1 VPPLAIKWKPLVV
14 LAAAVVAAAW
24 LLNLVHPQRF
34 FQSRFKPDP
43 ALDRALV
50 SVTDDFRRIIVLM
63 DGAET
68 FDDAARARCVNAGRQ
83 IFYRKQR
90 AIQDLTQKLVGAR
103 NENGVRQLIQYLAT
117 GGALH
122 DADKLAFL
130 DLVEELDTTPAGAAP
145 GMQNNPLGGSIK
157 ALRDNLQ
164 SIQLTYREEVTR
176 IFSQFATRGGA
187 GGSREKW
194 DAYVRFLRERL
205 SREKILAEFEEPTP
219 EPEESMRGGPSREIF
234 GTDFP
239 AKAVALTFDDG
250 PHPRYTEQILA
261 LLRKY
266 GLRACFFEL
275 GENLGTIEGGAPKLL
290 RTAEVAKKILEAGHV
305 IANHSYSHPV
315 LPKLSEAARDSE
327 IDRTTLLLEKVAG
340 RKPDLFRAPYGARNK
355 EILDRVTSEGLRSVM
370 WTIDSLD
377 WADPIPESIAM
388 RVLHELNQKQKGII
402 LFHDI
407 HKQSV
412 LALSPVLEELQRQ
425 DYTFLAYDNGQFVKS
440 AAPQETQRA
449 PAPADTIA
457 GAPTSAPSGE
467 PKHTFYRESWAVI
480 VGINDYQNWPKLRYA
495 VNDATAVEETLVNKF
510 GFKRDHIRKLI
521 DRDATRQ
528 SIMQVLGDEF
538 TDGNKVQRED
548 RVFFFF
554 AGHGATRT
562 FSDGRQLGFIVP
574 VDADRDNYISTA
586 ISMTQLR
593 DASDLIAAKHIYFVM
608 DSCYSGL
615 ALSRGAG
622 AFARDRTY
630 LEEVTRRTARQIL
643 TAGGADQ
650 QVSDDGPGG
659 HSVFTWALLQG
670 LDGKADLD
678 GNGVITASEL
688 GAYISPIVASFSKQ
702 TPSVGNLVGSEGGE
716 FIFELQPEALTSATA
731 QTDTKTAKLNQE
743 LETLR
748 KEVTAKQE
756 ELLKLQQSVQAET
769 VKLAQLRG
777 AAPTPVIPV
786 RGVAAKPKSAQAYDL
801 DRQARDLFRAKK
813 LDEAIDK
820 SQQALALKPNDPVLM
835 NNLGFLYYSAARYDE
850 ALKYLE
856 QTLKLDP
863 RRKEAHGN
871 IAELYF
877 KLGRKAEAKQHYQE
891 YLRLYPGS
899 PKAEEFRKI
908 LQTL

>member
-1 VPPLAIKWKPLVV
+1 MDRPLPHLRLRWKDLIV
-14 LAAAVVAAAW
+14 LAATLIVIAV
-24 LLNLVHPQRF
+24 LLIWVQPQRL
-34 FQSRFKPDP
+34 FQIPFQPDP
-43 ALDRALV
+43 ALDASFRSL
-50 SVTDDFRRIIVLM
+50 TDDFRKIIVLM
-63 DGAET
+63 DGADT
-68 FDDAARARCVNAGRQ
+68 LDDAARNRCLSAGRQ
-83 IFYRKQR
+83 IFWRKQHTIEQLNQTLAGSR
-90 AIQDLTQKLVGAR
+90 NSNAI
-103 NENGVRQLIQYLAT
+103 RQLVQYL
-117 GGALH
+117 GGGSGLH

-130 DLVEELDTTPAGAAP
+130 DIVEELDAASP
-145 GMQNNPLGGSIK
+145 GVVPGGRRGPLRDSIK

-176 IFSQFATRGGA
+176 IFSQFATRGDVPA
-187 GGSREKW
+187 REKW

-205 SREKILAEFEEPTP
+205 DRDKILLEFGEPTP
-219 EPEESMRGGPSREIF
+219 EPEESMRGGASREIF
-234 GTDFP
+234 GTDFAP
-239 AKAVALTFDDG
+239 KTVALTFDDG
-250 PHPRYTEQILA
+250 PHPRYTEQVLA

-275 GENLGTIEGGAPKLL
+275 GVNLGTVEGTDVKLG
-290 RTAEVAKKILEAGHV
+290 RTAEIAKKVLQDGHV
-305 IANHSYSHPV
+305 IANHSFSHPV

-327 IDRTTLLLEKVAG
+327 IDRTSLLLEKVAG
-340 RKPDLFRAPYGARNK
+340 HKPDLFRAPYGARNK
-355 EILDRVTSEGLRSVM
+355 EIIDRVTSEGLRSVM

-388 RVLHELNQKQKGII
+388 RVLHELNRKQKGII

-412 LALSPVLEELQRQ
+412 AALPAVIEELQRQ
-425 DYTFLAYDNGQFVKS
+425 EYQFVSYDNGQFVKTD
-440 AAPQETQRA
+440 APLVTQRA
-449 PAPADTIA
+449 PSPDS
-457 GAPTSAPSGE
+457 APTAAAPDARRS
-467 PKHTFYRESWAVI
+467 FYHESWAVI
-480 VGINDYQNWPKLRYA
+480 IGVNDYQNWPKLRYA

-528 SIMQVLGDEF
+528 RIMQVLGDEF
-538 TDGNKVQRED
+538 TDVNKIQRED

-562 FSDGRQLGFIVP
+562 FGDGRQIGFIVP
-574 VDADRDNYISTA
+574 VDADRENYVSTA

-622 AFARDRTY
+622 AFSRDRTY

-702 TPSVGNLVGSEGGE
+702 TPSVGNMVGSEGGE
-716 FIFELQPEALTSATA
+716 FLFELQPEALTTATPPSDRKSV
-731 QTDTKTAKLNQE
+731 QLNSQ
-743 LETLR
+743 LETLQ
-748 KEVTAKQE
+748 KEVVAKQS

-777 AAPTPVIPV
+777 SGQPAPAPAV
-786 RGVAAKPKSAQAYDL
+786 RGATSKAYDL

-813 LDEAIDK
+813 YDEALQK
-820 SQQALALKPNDPVLM
+820 SQEAVAQKPNDAILT
-835 NNLGFLYYSAARYDE
+835 NNLGFLYYATGKYNE
-850 ALKYLE
+850 ALPYLE
-856 QTLKLDP
+856 KTLQIDP
-863 RRKEAHGN
+863 KRKEAHGN
-871 IAELYF
+871 IAELYM
-877 KLGRKAEAKQHYQE
+877 KLGRKAEAKQHYEE
-891 YLRLYPGS
+891 YLRLYPTS

-908 LQTL
+908 VQTL

>member
-1 VPPLAIKWKPLVV
+1 MDRTVKLVLLSAGL
-14 LAAAVVAAAW
+14 LAAAC
-24 LLNLVHPQRF
+24 LLLWVRPLQF
-34 FQSRFKPDP
+34 FQPGFRPDP
-43 ALDRALV
+43 ALDAALR

-63 DGAET
+63 DGAESL
-68 FDDAARARCVNAGRQ
+68 DDTLRARCTAAGRQ
-83 IFYRKQR
+83 VFWRKQHALEELGR
-90 AIQDLTQKLVGAR
+90 KLTGPGSPNA
-103 NENGVRQLIQYLAT
+103 VRQFIQFLT
-117 GGALH
+117 GSDLH

-130 DLVEELDTTPAGAAP
+130 DLVEELDAGPNGNVP
-145 GMQNNPLGGSIK
+145 GIK

-164 SIQLTYREEVTR
+164 SIQLAYREEVTR

-187 GGSREKW
+187 AGREKW
-194 DAYVRFLRERL
+194 EAYVRFLRERL
-205 SREKILAEFEEPTP
+205 SRDKILGEFGEPAP

-234 GTDFP
+234 GAEFAPKT
-239 AKAVALTFDDG
+239 VALTFDDG
-250 PHPRYTEQILA
+250 PHPKYTDQVLA

-266 GLRACFFEL
+266 GLRACFFEV
-275 GENLGTIEGGAPKLL
+275 GVSLGTVEGNEVKLS
-290 RTAEVAKKILEAGHV
+290 RNAEFARKVLDAGHV

-315 LPKLSEAARDSE
+315 LTKLSEEARDSE
-327 IDRTTLLLEKVAG
+327 IDRTSLLLEKVAG
-340 RKPDLFRAPYGARNK
+340 HKPDLFRPPYGARNK
-355 EILDRVTSEGLRSVM
+355 AILDRISGEGLRSVM
-370 WTIDSLD
+370 WNIDSLD

-388 RVLHELNQKQKGII
+388 RVLHELNQRQKGII

-407 HKQSV
+407 HKQGV
-412 LALSPVLEELQRQ
+412 MALSPVIEELQRQ
-425 DYTFLAYDNGQFVKS
+425 DYTFLAYDKGQFVKTG
-440 AAPQETQRA
+440 APPVTERS
-449 PAPADTIA
+449 PAPT
-457 GAPTSAPSGE
+457 GTSAPAVAE
-467 PKHTFYRESWAVI
+467 TKRNFYRESWAVI
-480 VGINDYQNWPKLRYA
+480 IGINDYQNWPKLRYA
-495 VNDATAVEETLVNKF
+495 VNDAAAVEEALVNKF
-510 GFKRDHIRKLI
+510 GFQRDHIRKLI

-528 SIMQVLGDEF
+528 RIMQVLGDEF
-538 TDGNKVQRED
+538 TDTNKVARED

-562 FSDGRQLGFIVP
+562 FGDGRQIGFIVP

-622 AFARDRTY
+622 AFSRDRTY

-643 TAGGADQ
+643 TAGGAEQ

-678 GNGVITASEL
+678 GNGFITASEL

-702 TPSVGNLVGSEGGE
+702 TPSVGNMVGSEGGE
-716 FIFELQPEALTSATA
+716 FLFELQPEALTNAPAPVDGKS
-731 QTDTKTAKLNQE
+731 AKLNGE
-743 LETLR
+743 LETLQ
-748 KEVTAKQE
+748 KEVAAKQA

-777 AAPTPVIPV
+777 SAPAAVPAP
-786 RGVAAKPKSAQAYDL
+786 RAYDL

-813 LDEAIDK
+813 YEEAVAK
-820 SQQALALKPNDPVLM
+820 SQQAVAQKPNDPILL
-835 NNLGFLYYSAARYDE
+835 NNLGFLYYWTGQYDK
-850 ALKYLE
+850 ALPYLE
-856 QTLKLDP
+856 KTLQLDP
-863 RRKEAHGN
+863 KRKEAHGN
-871 IAELYF
+871 IAEVYL
-877 KLGRKAEAKQHYQE
+877 KLGRKADAKQHYEE
-891 YLRLYPGS
+891 YLRLYPNS